1 MRPKRCLLL
10 FPESNPI
17 STPPANPLPATA
29 LEVPS
34 LDGCKSVHPA
44 SSNPV
49 VVTRVKPVGGSIFFP
64 NIKYELDTIFIPS
77 TFTVNSFL

>member
-1 MRPKRCLLL
+1 MICLLL

-34 LDGCKSVHPA
+34 LDGCKPVHPA
-44 SSNPV
+44 LINPFV
-49 VVTRVKPVGGSIFFP
+49 VKLVKPVGGSIFFP
-64 NIKYELDTIFIPS
+64 NIKYELDTIFFPS
-77 TFTVNSFL
+77 TFTVKLFL